1 MSLPVPS
8 HTSDVPDLSGR
19 TIVVTGASA
28 GIGAAAARRLHAAG
42 ARVLVVGRDPHK
54 TAAVARDVG
63 EEPLV
68 ADFAEL
74 AQVRHLAQQIL
85 ERTDRL
91 DVLADNAGG
100 TFSGRRDTVD
110 GHEKTFQVNHLAPF
124 LLTNLLREVLVATKG
139 SRVVVTSSAGS
150 ALGRIDLDD
159 LDLRRRHFFSFAAYS
174 NAKLCNILFARE
186 LGRRWGQ
193 AAGTGV
199 TATAFHPG
207 MVGSEFGRDSALA
220 GLGLLY
226 RTPLKKLF
234 TITPEAGAAPLV
246 WLASRPDPGAVDG
259 QYLDRFSPGRPNR
272 QADDPF
278 LAAGL
283 WERSAAMVGIP
294 A

>member
-8 HTSDVPDLSGR
+8 HTSDVPDLGGR
-19 TIVVTGASA
+19 TVVVTGASA

-42 ARVLVVGRDPHK
+42 ARVLVVGRDPRK
-54 TAAVARDVG
+54 TAAVAADVG

-74 AQVRHLAQQIL
+74 AQVRRLAEQVL
-85 ERTDRL
+85 ERTDRI

-100 TFSGRRDTVD
+100 SFSGRRDTVD
-110 GHEKTFQVNHLAPF
+110 GHELTFQVNHLAPF
-124 LLTNLLREVLVATKG
+124 LLTNLLREALVATAG
-139 SRVVVTSSAGS
+139 SRVVVTSSA
-150 ALGRIDLDD
+150 ANATGRVDLDD
-159 LDLRRRHFFSFAAYS
+159 LDLRRRRFLSFAAYS

-193 AAGTGV
+193 AEGSGV

-207 MVGSEFGRDSALA
+207 VVASELGRDSALA
-220 GLGLLY
+220 GLVY
-226 RTPLKKLF
+226 RSPLKRLL
-234 TITPEAGAAPLV
+234 TISPEAGAAPLV

-259 QYLDRFSPGRPNR
+259 QYLDRFSPGRPNK

>member
-1 MSLPVPS
+1 MSLPVPT

-42 ARVLVVGRDPHK
+42 ARVLVVGRDPRK
-54 TAAVARDVG
+54 TAAVAKDVG

-74 AQVRHLAQQIL
+74 AQVRHLAEQIL
-85 ERTDRL
+85 ERTDRV
-91 DVLADNAGG
+91 DVLANNAGG

-110 GHEKTFQVNHLAPF
+110 GHELTLQVNHLAPF
-124 LLTNLLREVLVATKG
+124 LLTNLLRDVLVATQG
-139 SRVVVTSSAGS
+139 SRVVVTSSAGN
-150 ALGRIDLDD
+150 AFGRIDLDD
-159 LDLRRRHFFSFAAYS
+159 LDLRRRRFFSTAAYG

-193 AAGTGV
+193 AHGSGV

-207 MVGSEFGRDSALA
+207 LVASEFGRDSAL
-220 GLGLLY
+220 LGLLY
-226 RTPLKKLF
+226 RPPLKNVF
-234 TITPEAGAAPLV
+234 TISPEAGAAPLV
-246 WLASRPDPGAVDG
+246 WLASRPDPGVVDG
-259 QYLDRFSPGRPNR
+259 QYLDRFSPGKPNR

>member
-1 MSLPVPS
+1 MSLPVPT

-42 ARVLVVGRDPHK
+42 ARVLVVGRDPRK
-54 TAAVARDVG
+54 TAAVAQDVG

-74 AQVRHLAQQIL
+74 AQVRHLAEQIL
-85 ERTDRL
+85 ERTDRV
-91 DVLADNAGG
+91 DVLANNAGG

-110 GHEKTFQVNHLAPF
+110 GHELTFQVNHLAPF
-124 LLTNLLREVLVATKG
+124 LLTNLLREVLVATQG
-139 SRVVVTSSAGS
+139 SRVVVTSSAGN
-150 ALGRIDLDD
+150 AFGRIDLDD
-159 LDLRRRHFFSFAAYS
+159 LDLRRRRYFSMAAYG

-193 AAGTGV
+193 AHGSGV

-207 MVGSEFGRDSALA
+207 VVASEFGRDSALV
-220 GLGLLY
+220 GLLY
-226 RTPLKKLF
+226 RTPLKKVF
-234 TITPEAGAAPLV
+234 TISPEAGAAPLV
-246 WLASRPDPGAVDG
+246 WLASRPDPGVVDG
-259 QYLDRFSPGRPNR
+259 QYLDRFSPGKPNR